1 MSLARKTPPM
11 SIQEDQIPDRFVV
24 RQGNAMLVLGL
35 LLIVVMVGAAL
46 WNVMQNG
53 LDQSRDMLV
62 AAGFCLLVG
71 AVVMFKYKNHR
82 LEVDG
87 EELRYVSMFGQETR
101 FRVSDIGCVRRDI
114 SENPKLMS
122 NDGLLLA
129 RFERNME
136 NFPLMIAYLKKYHIS
151 AE

>member
-1 MSLARKTPPM
+1 
-11 SIQEDQIPDRFVV
+11 
-24 RQGNAMLVLGL
+24 
-35 LLIVVMVGAAL
+35 
-46 WNVMQNG
+46 MQNG
-53 LDQSRDMLV
+53 LDSSRDMLV